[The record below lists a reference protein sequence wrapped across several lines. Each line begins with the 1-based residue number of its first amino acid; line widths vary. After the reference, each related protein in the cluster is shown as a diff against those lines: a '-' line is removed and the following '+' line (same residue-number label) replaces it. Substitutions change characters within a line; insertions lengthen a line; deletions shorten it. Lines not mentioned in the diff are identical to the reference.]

1 MINALSDRSAYPCL
15 DQNVYLNQASLG
27 LLSDETVTEMTEF
40 LSTVARHGNLKMT
53 DIEEANFLNPL
64 RGKVARLLQAK
75 QENIALVSSAS
86 EILSQIPELCKPR
99 IGSKVLLVSTDF
111 PSITRPWLLK
121 AKTGDFEVC
130 FVHEVPETD
139 LTNAIIEKVDSN
151 TSVVCL
157 SYVQFASGTQ
167 INVEK
172 LSQHTKEV
180 GAKLVIDITQAA
192 GAVPISINDWAV
204 DILVCSGYKW
214 LGSHGGI
221 AFGWFS
227 DEILELDPPAIGW
240 FGNENPF
247 DMEATKLNLSKT
259 AAKYTQS
266 TLSYVSVVGLD
277 VAIEQLLKIG
287 IVEIMN
293 HSDKLA
299 EHLFS
304 IIANSDWKAYRP
316 TKSKGSSSHIVSL
329 MHPSSDTIRRK
340 FEHLSEEGL
349 ICGIRN
355 DRLRVSI
362 SHYNDSND
370 IEHLGAYL
378 LRE

>member
-1 MINALSDRSAYPCL
+1 
-15 DQNVYLNQASLG
+15 
-27 LLSDETVTEMTEF
+27 
-40 LSTVARHGNLKMT
+40 
-53 DIEEANFLNPL
+53 
-64 RGKVARLLQAK
+64 
-75 QENIALVSSAS
+75 
-86 EILSQIPELCKPR
+86 
-99 IGSKVLLVSTDF
+99 
-111 PSITRPWLLK
+111 
-121 AKTGDFEVC
+121 
-130 FVHEVPETD
+130 
-139 LTNAIIEKVDSN
+139 
-151 TSVVCL
+151 
-157 SYVQFASGTQ
+157 VQFASGTQ

-172 LSQHTKEV
+172 LSLHAKEV

-192 GAVPISINDWAV
+192 GAVPITINDWAV

>member
-1 MINALSDRSAYPCL
+1 MPARYCLRSPSC
-15 DQNVYLNQASLG
+15 VS
-27 LLSDETVTEMTEF
+27 
-40 LSTVARHGNLKMT
+40 
-53 DIEEANFLNPL
+53 
-64 RGKVARLLQAK
+64 
-75 QENIALVSSAS
+75 QEY
-86 EILSQIPELCKPR
+86 
-99 IGSKVLLVSTDF
+99 GSKVLLVATDF
-111 PSITRPWLLK
+111 PAITRPWLLK
-121 AKTGDFEVC
+121 AKTSDYEVC
-130 FVHEVPETD
+130 FIHEVPETD

-167 INVEK
+167 INVGK

-180 GAKLVIDITQAA
+180 GAKLVIDVTQAA
-192 GAVPISINDWAV
+192 GAVPISINR
-204 DILVCSGYKW
+204 LGRRYSGIQWPKW
-214 LGSHGGI
+214 IGKPRGYCLWMVFRQNFRTGS
-221 AFGWFS
+221 S
-227 DEILELDPPAIGW
+227 SIGW

-340 FEHLSEEGL
+340 FERLSEKGL

-370 IEHLGAYL
+370 IEHLEPIYFVNNH
-378 LRE
+378 

>member
-1 MINALSDRSAYPCL
+1 MINALSNRSAYPCL
-15 DQNVYLNQASLG
+15 DQNIYLNQASLG
-27 LLSDETVTEMTEF
+27 LLSNETVNEMTEF
-40 LSTVARHGNLKMT
+40 LSTVARYGNLKMT
-53 DIEEANFLNPL
+53 DREEANFLSPL
-64 RGKVARLLQAK
+64 RVKVARLLQAK

-111 PSITRPWLLK
+111 PAITRPWLLK
-121 AKTGDFEVC
+121 AKTSNFEVC
-130 FVHEVPETD
+130 FIHEVPEID

-167 INVEK
+167 VNVEK
-172 LSQHTKEV
+172 LSQYTKEV
-180 GAKLVIDITQAA
+180 GAKLVIDVTQAA
-192 GAVPISINDWAV
+192 GAVPISINDWPV

-227 DEILELDPPAIGW
+227 DEILALDPPAIGW

-277 VAIEQLLKIG
+277 VAIEQLMKIG

-293 HSDKLA
+293 HSEKLA

-304 IIANSDWKAYRP
+304 IIANSDWHSYRP
-316 TKSKGSSSHIVSL
+316 TKSKSSSSHIVSL
-329 MHPSSDTIRRK
+329 MHPSSNTIRRK
-340 FEHLSEEGL
+340 FEHLSEKGL

-370 IEHLGAYL
+370 IENLGAYL